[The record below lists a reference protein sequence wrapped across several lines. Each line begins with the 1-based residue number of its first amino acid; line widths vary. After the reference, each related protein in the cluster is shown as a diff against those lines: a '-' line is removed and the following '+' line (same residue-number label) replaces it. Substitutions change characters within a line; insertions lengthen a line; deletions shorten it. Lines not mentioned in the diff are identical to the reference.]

1 MACTNKS
8 RIFFLSF
15 SLEVRRVQASAL
27 AKPHSQKLAV
37 NRKET
42 TARLLSCSRP
52 NFVSGMLAPV
62 FRSFRCCYCHW
73 LPRYTS
79 PSSSSVTWVAR
90 SDRGLYVPALL
101 AGIFLYG
108 RKRSGRKLY
117 GLLGASLMREPV
129 TILVR
134 ADAKFHRITYSRKI
148 KSTLYYT
155 SFKNDFKSFFNSIDS
170 FICRSVAAF
179 IFDMPKKCY
188 FIGTFY

>member
-27 AKPHSQKLAV
+27 AKTHSQKLAV

-52 NFVSGMLAPV
+52 NFVSSMLAPV
-62 FRSFRCCYCHW
+62 FRSFRCYYCHW

-117 GLLGASLMREPV
+117 GLLGVSVWCESRWLSWFGQTPSSIELHIVAKLNPHY
-129 TILVR
+129 TILVLR
-134 ADAKFHRITYSRKI
+134 MISNPF
-148 KSTLYYT
+148 STALIPLFVDQLLLLF
-155 SFKNDFKSFFNSIDS
+155 SICLKNVIS
-170 FICRSVAAF
+170 
-179 IFDMPKKCY
+179 
-188 FIGTFY
+188 